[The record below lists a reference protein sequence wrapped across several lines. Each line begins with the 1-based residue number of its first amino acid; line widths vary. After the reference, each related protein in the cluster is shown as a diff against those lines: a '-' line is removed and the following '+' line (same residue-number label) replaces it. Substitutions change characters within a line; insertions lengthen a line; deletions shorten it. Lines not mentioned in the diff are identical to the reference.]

1 MTKFDEIYNLYEIQV
16 YRYLL
21 TLCQDEHMAEELT
34 QETFYR
40 AYLNLKNF
48 QGKSSLYT
56 WLCQIARN
64 ILINYKKKKSNQE
77 QELKLDAYINV
88 DSIEELLIE
97 KEQALQIHKVLH
109 RLNEPYKE
117 VFMLKIFGELSYKE
131 IAEIFGKTESWAKVT
146 CYRAKG
152 QIIKEMEEK
161 YEDIM

>member
-1 MTKFDEIYNLYEIQV
+1 MTEFKEIYELYETQV

-21 TLCQDEHMAEELT
+21 TLCRDEHMAEELT

-40 AYLNLKNF
+40 AYMNIKNF
-48 QGKSSLYT
+48 QGKCSLYT

-64 ILINYKKKKSNQE
+64 ILINYRKKKSNQT
-77 QELKLDAYINV
+77 QELNLDNSIGV
-88 DSIEELLIE
+88 ESIEKLLIE
-97 KEQALQIHKVLH
+97 KEQALQIHKALH

-117 VFMLKIFGELSYKE
+117 VFTLKIFGELSYRE
-131 IAEIFGKTESWAKVT
+131 IADIFGKTESWAKVT

-161 YEDIM
+161 Y